1 MSGFEA
7 ERGGRLPRL
16 GDNRSDA
23 GDEGEGDK
31 SPYNWPVDVGR
42 NSQPL
47 RWERDSSTPTVA
59 TGHSIGEAGCNA
71 A

>member
-1 MSGFEA
+1 MFQCDPF
-7 ERGGRLPRL
+7 PR
-16 GDNRSDA
+16 NRSDA

-47 RWERDSSTPTVA
+47 RWERDSGTPTVA